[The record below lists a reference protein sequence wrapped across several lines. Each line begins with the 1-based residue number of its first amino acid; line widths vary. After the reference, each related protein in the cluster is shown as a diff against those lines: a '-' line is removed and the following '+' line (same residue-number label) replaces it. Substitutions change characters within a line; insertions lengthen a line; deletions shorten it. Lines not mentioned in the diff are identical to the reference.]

1 MFFNSRQQR
10 AEGAR
15 HTLRLDVPVS
25 EQVYDQI
32 TMLASLCDVTKTA
45 YARRVLEIHA
55 LGALAVSQ
63 SGGGADD
70 HDASESR
77 MGGQGG
83 GDKCTH
89 RLDLPVTE
97 ELYDAVVAL
106 AGLAGR
112 PKADYIRWVLDQ
124 HLMGALAYS
133 RARLG
138 Q

>member
-1 MFFNSRQQR
+1 MFFDSRQR
-10 AEGAR
+10 ADGAR
-15 HTLRLDVPVS
+15 YTLRLDVPVS

-63 SGGGADD
+63 YGEPADGADV
-70 HDASESR
+70 SESR

-97 ELYDAVVAL
+97 KLYDAVVAL

>member
-1 MFFNSRQQR
+1 MFFNSRQR
-10 AEGAR
+10 ADAR
-15 HTLRLDVPVS
+15 YTLRLDVPVS
-25 EQVYDQI
+25 EQMYDKI
-32 TMLASLCDVTKTA
+32 TTLASLCDVTKTM

-63 SGGGADD
+63 GADSA
-70 HDASESR
+70 DAPVPESR
-77 MGGQGG
+77 MGGQDG
-83 GDKCTH
+83 GDKCSH

-112 PKADYIRWVLDQ
+112 PKADYIRRVLEQ
-124 HLMGALAYS
+124 HIIGALAYS

>member
-1 MFFNSRQQR
+1 MFFNSRQR
-10 AEGAR
+10 TDGAR
-15 HTLRLDVPVS
+15 YTLRLDVPVP

-32 TMLASLCDVTKTA
+32 TMLASLSDVTKTA

-63 SGGGADD
+63 AGDLADET
-70 HDASESR
+70 DAPESR

-97 ELYDAVVAL
+97 QLYDSVVAL

-112 PKADYIRWVLDQ
+112 PKADYIRWVLGQ
-124 HLMGALAYS
+124 HLVGALAYS

>member
-1 MFFNSRQQR
+1 MFFNSRQR
-10 AEGAR
+10 ADGAR
-15 HTLRLDVPVS
+15 YTLRLDVPVS

-63 SGGGADD
+63 AGDPGEGSDVP
-70 HDASESR
+70 ESR

-97 ELYDAVVAL
+97 QLYDAVVAL

>member
-1 MFFNSRQQR
+1 MFFTAQRRR
-10 AEGAR
+10 AESAR
-15 HTLRLDVPVS
+15 YTERLDIPLS
-25 EQVYDQI
+25 EQMNDQLAV
-32 TMLASLCDVTKTA
+32 LASLVDVTKTQ

-63 SGGGADD
+63 EACTVDVT
-70 HDASESR
+70 ESR
-77 MGGQGG
+77 MGGQSGG
-83 GDKCTH
+83 GKCTE
-89 RLDLPVTE
+89 RLDIPVSE
-97 ELYDAVVAL
+97 ELYAAVMAL

-112 PKADYIRWVLDQ
+112 PKADYVRWVLDQ